1 MNKQG
6 TLIVLSGFSGAGKGT
21 AIKEILARRPDIYF
35 SVSFTTRKPR
45 EGEQDGV
52 NYNFTTRADFEA
64 RIQAGEFLEYAEY
77 NGNFYGTSMK
87 VLREKLAEGVDVLLE
102 IDVQGAA
109 KVREKLPEAVLIFLI
124 APSFAE
130 LEARLRGRG
139 SETEESVQ
147 RRLAIAKEE
156 AKAIAGYDYIIV
168 NDTIPQTVAEFFAIL
183 TAEGCRRDRRI
194 HLIEQ

>member
-21 AIKEILARRPDIYF
+21 AVKEILTRRPDIYF

-45 EGEQDGV
+45 EEEQDGV

-147 RRLAIAKEE
+147 RRLAIAREE
-156 AKAIAGYDYIIV
+156 AKAVAGYDYIIV

-183 TAEGCRRDRRI
+183 TAEGCRRERRI
-194 HLIEQ
+194 HLIEK

>member
-21 AIKEILARRPDIYF
+21 AVKEILARRPDIYF

-156 AKAIAGYDYIIV
+156 AKAVAGYDYIIV

-183 TAEGCRRDRRI
+183 TAEGCRKDRRI
-194 HLIEQ
+194 HLIEN

>member
-21 AIKEILARRPDIYF
+21 AVKEILARRPDIYF

-147 RRLAIAKEE
+147 RRLAIAREE
-156 AKAIAGYDYIIV
+156 AKAVAGYDYIIV

-183 TAEGCRRDRRI
+183 TAEGCRRERRI
-194 HLIEQ
+194 HLIEK

>member
-21 AIKEILARRPDIYF
+21 AVKEILARRPDIYF

-45 EGEQDGV
+45 EGERDGV

-109 KVREKLPEAVLIFLI
+109 KVREKLPEAVFIFLI

-147 RRLAIAKEE
+147 RRLAIAREE
-156 AKAIAGYDYIIV
+156 AKAVAGYDYIIV

-183 TAEGCRRDRRI
+183 TAEGCRRERRI
-194 HLIEQ
+194 HLIEK